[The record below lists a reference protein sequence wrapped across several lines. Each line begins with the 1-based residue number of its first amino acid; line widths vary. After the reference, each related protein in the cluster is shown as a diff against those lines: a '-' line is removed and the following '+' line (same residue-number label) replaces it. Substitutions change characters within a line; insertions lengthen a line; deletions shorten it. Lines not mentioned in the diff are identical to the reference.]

1 MLSEGVWRNTAL
13 PHVLCGVKVG
23 VRRFDFR
30 NLSRLVT
37 DLHKFYRQALT
48 AMAVRRLKI
57 PGRYG
62 DGNGLYLVVD
72 PSGARRWLL
81 RIHVR
86 GRRRDIGLGS
96 ALLVSLAAA
105 RDIAIDMRRLARD
118 GGDPIA
124 ERRRRRA
131 IAPTFK
137 EAAAR
142 VHAETV
148 ASWKNERHAA
158 SWLTSLETYAA
169 PVIGHH
175 PVDQIE
181 TSDIQRVLA
190 PIWLTKSETARRV
203 RQRMHAVFDW
213 ARVAYGLQL
222 TNPVDGVER
231 GLPKQSDRGDH
242 LAAMPYVEVPAF
254 VAKLRE
260 RSGRTVG
267 LLAFEFLILTACRT
281 NEVLGAVW
289 QEIDLTTATWTI
301 PARRMKAGAIHIV
314 PLSQHA
320 QTLLAKLRPV
330 SGDGGLVFP
339 GQKDGKP
346 LSNMV
351 FLMALRRMELNVTA
365 HGFRSSFRDWAAEE
379 TSFPNFVVEKAL
391 AHAVANQVEAAY
403 RRGDLLNKR
412 RELMETWANYC
423 DGRLGRSR
431 SPDPQLQLKMQLD
444 DLPPTPDGN
453 NAVIE

>member
-1 MLSEGVWRNTAL
+1 MGVL
-13 PHVLCGVKVG
+13 P
-23 VRRFDFR
+23 FDFCTV
-30 NLSRLVT
+30 SWLVT
-37 DLHKFYRQALT
+37 DVHRPYRQALT
-48 AMAVRRLKI
+48 ALAVRQLKT

-105 RDIAIDMRRLARD
+105 RDLAIDMRRLARD

-124 ERRRRRA
+124 ERRRRRT

-137 EAAAR
+137 EAAAK

-158 SWLTSLETYAA
+158 SWRTSLETYAV
-169 PVIGHH
+169 PIIGHH

-242 LAAMPYVEVPAF
+242 LAAMPYAQVPAF
-254 VAKLRE
+254 VAKLRD
-260 RSGRTVG
+260 RADATVG

-289 QEIDLTTATWTI
+289 EEIDLATATWTI

-314 PLSQHA
+314 PLSRRA
-320 QTLLAKLRPV
+320 QTLLAKLRPG
-330 SGDGGLVFP
+330 SGGGGLVFP

-423 DGRLGRSR
+423 EGRPTKTRGSGT
-431 SPDPQLQLKMQLD
+431 QLQLKLKLD
-444 DLPPTPDGN
+444 DVVPVSNETTLADD
-453 NAVIE
+453 